1 MLSRMTTAIAGA
13 AFGLVVGG
21 ASGAD
26 AKELSGTEIQ
36 NTVGGKRIYLATPL
50 GGEFPLNYRS
60 NGRVDGDGRASGL
73 GRFAAPTDS
82 GRWWIAGDRLCQQW
96 QEWYDGR
103 QFCFTLTQESE
114 TRLRWV
120 RDDGLSG
127 RARIA
132 N

>member
-1 MLSRMTTAIAGA
+1 MLTRITTAITGA
-13 AFGLVVGG
+13 AIGLLLAGT
-21 ASGAD
+21 SGAD
-26 AKELSGTEIQ
+26 ARQLSGAEIQ
-36 NTVGGKRIYLATPL
+36 NAVGGKRIYLATPL

-60 NGRVDGDGRASGL
+60 NGQVDGDGRASGL
-73 GRFAAPTDS
+73 GRFAAPTDT

-103 QFCFTLTQESE
+103 QFCFTLSQESDS
-114 TRLRWV
+114 RLRWI

>member
-1 MLSRMTTAIAGA
+1 MLARITTATFTIAIGLTIAGT
-13 AFGLVVGG
+13 
-21 ASGAD
+21 SGAD
-26 AKELSGTEIQ
+26 AGQLSGAEIQ
-36 NTVGGKRIYLATPL
+36 DTVGGKRIYLAAPL

-60 NGRVDGDGRASGL
+60 NGRVDGDGRATGL

-82 GRWWIAGDRLCQQW
+82 GRWWVNGNRLCQQW

-103 QFCFTLTQESE
+103 QFCFTLSRESE